1 MLCEFGGIRCST
13 RLRPK
18 YDATSSNR
26 TIFELHRRTLCNL
39 RKVLVLNVNQ
49 LDYEVR
55 LDFSKMIVNAL
66 IITLSVVLNAMQ
78 ILEKSGDIIR
88 GNDTRPLGADLSD
101 CTHLESAC
109 LEGAISE
116 GMVTRLEWMDGTLP
130 RGLLVLRLGWQFSE
144 IRMSTIQYP
153 W

>member
-1 MLCEFGGIRCST
+1 
-13 RLRPK
+13 
-18 YDATSSNR
+18 
-26 TIFELHRRTLCNL
+26 
-39 RKVLVLNVNQ
+39 
-49 LDYEVR
+49 
-55 LDFSKMIVNAL
+55 MIVNAL
-66 IITLSVVLNAMQ
+66 IITFSVVLNAMQ

-88 GNDTRPLGADLSD
+88 GNDTRPLGADLCD